1 MRSGPADLSAV
12 LESLTV
18 TLGEVTCTNTL
29 MSPGSGSARFR
40 WPDGSTTDAEILV
53 GPDPEGG
60 LTARIRST
68 SGFTQVDGTTS
79 VQYGD
84 MVGSCDAG
92 GIAACAFLSTG
103 PIDFTINWT
112 GAGPGD

>member
-1 MRSGPADLSAV
+1 M
-12 LESLTV
+12 
-18 TLGEVTCTNTL
+18 
-29 MSPGSGSARFR
+29 
-40 WPDGSTTDAEILV
+40 
-53 GPDPEGG
+53 
-60 LTARIRST
+60 TARIRST

-92 GIAACAFLSTG
+92 GITRVSLATG